1 MKKQLKKVVG
11 LLFVSSVL
19 IACGQQNPG
28 TAAFVGDTRITSD
41 ELSVYMDD
49 LRSVVPIENND
60 QGTAQTRGVLARL
73 IIGQII
79 SEAVTESN
87 AIVDQSLVAKDYEAL
102 EKQSGGAEALAV
114 FAGSRNVPPMLI
126 KEVLSQNRAIEAI
139 GKILEPNASEAVQRA
154 RGDGFLLQLA
164 NTKKIEINPRYG
176 SWVSENGSIAP
187 PAIELS
193 EPAFAKPIDLLT
205 NP

>member
-87 AIVDQSLVAKDYEAL
+87 AVVDQSLVAKDYEAL
-102 EKQSGGAEALAV
+102 EKQSGGSDALAV

-139 GKILEPNASEAVQRA
+139 GKALEPNATELVQRA
-154 RGDGFLLQLA
+154 RGEGLLLTIA
-164 NTKKIEINPRYG
+164 NSKKIEINPRYG
-176 SWVSENGSIAP
+176 TWVAKDGSIAP
-187 PAIELS
+187 PANELS
-193 EPAFAKPIDLLT
+193 EPAFATPVDLLS

>member
-1 MKKQLKKVVG
+1 MKKQFKKVVG

-28 TAAFVGDTRITSD
+28 TAAFVGDARITSD
-41 ELSVYMDD
+41 ELSVYLDD
-49 LRSVVPIENND
+49 LRAVVPIENND
-60 QGTAQTRGVLARL
+60 QGTSQTRGVLARL

-79 SEAVTESN
+79 SEAVAESN

-102 EKQSGGAEALAV
+102 EKQTGGAEALAV

-126 KEVLSQNRAIEAI
+126 KEVLSQNRAIQAI
-139 GKILEPNASEAVQRA
+139 GRVLEPSAPELVQRA
-154 RGDGFLLQLA
+154 RGEALLLEIA
-164 NTKKIEINPRYG
+164 NSKIIEINPRYG
-176 SWVSENGSIAP
+176 TWVSKDGSIAP
-187 PAIELS
+187 PANELS
-193 EPAFAKPIDLLT
+193 EPAFATPVDLLS